1 MPHTLQADLAI
12 AGTAFP
18 HTADASNPIWQ
29 NSLSTESEA
38 VKVLLIS
45 PLDDDHRSLTR
56 ILQHSKWK
64 YCAARSRAEA
74 LTFLRDNAV
83 PVLICESDLI
93 DGTWRDLLD
102 RTTHMQHAPLLIV
115 TSRSADDALW
125 AEVLNLGGYNVLAK
139 PFDSREVFHV
149 VANAWLHWKNQG
161 KYPTSYASTA

>member
-1 MPHTLQADLAI
+1 MPRTLQKAPAI
-12 AGTAFP
+12 AQTACP
-18 HTADASNPIWQ
+18 HTADAPNRIWQ
-29 NSLSTESEA
+29 NSLPTESEA

-45 PLDDDHRSLTR
+45 PLDDDHRSLTQ
-56 ILQHSKWK
+56 ILRHSKWK

-74 LTFLRDNAV
+74 FAFLRDNAV

-93 DGTWRDLLD
+93 DGTWRDMLD

>member
-1 MPHTLQADLAI
+1 MPRTLQEAPAI
-12 AGTAFP
+12 PRTPCP
-18 HTADASNPIWQ
+18 HTADAPNSIWQ
-29 NSLSTESEA
+29 NSLPTESEA

-45 PLDDDHRSLTR
+45 PLDDDHRSLTQ

-74 LTFLRDNAV
+74 FTFLRDNAV

-161 KYPTSYASTA
+161 KYPTSFASTV